1 MNILR
6 IEKEE
11 RLPALLM
18 AIIAGALNTL
28 FICYLQPF
36 LATTTNRATL
46 WKQMLEHLNI
56 SGYDPMTIIMVSR
69 WNIDYNPY
77 RHPLYAYFCWPLNQL
92 NEWLRTVTGTDCA
105 LYILSFILVTFSVYG
120 MLFFRRIL
128 RHHIGLPKVDANILT
143 LLFYSMAYVMLML
156 FTPDHFAFSMPML
169 LLLTYLTA
177 QHLDSGKGFSI
188 ILTIFLFLF
197 TAGIS
202 LNNGVKVFL
211 ASLAVRGKKFFKP
224 IYLALAIAL
233 PSAAIWYFAE
243 YEYSHYVLPRELAQ
257 HRFKEKRKQQE
268 LKKQQEKQ
276 RKDSIASLSTKAT
289 AVVMSPDS
297 IDKRTEKTAKKKPE
311 GTVIKIN
318 TSKNGTPIAN
328 QGFLKWTDTTTS
340 RWQTAIHNLFGE
352 SIQLHRDNLLKDV
365 LRTRKV
371 FEHYRNPLQYLIE
384 ALLVGLFI
392 AGIWCG
398 RRSRLLWTAMSFFA
412 FDMGIHLVLGFGI
425 NEIFIMSPHFLF
437 VLPLATAF
445 VLRKAS
451 SGRLHRSLQ
460 ICLGCMA
467 LYLFVYNGSLIVKYL
482 LH

>member
-1 MNILR
+1 
-6 IEKEE
+6 
-11 RLPALLM
+11 
-18 AIIAGALNTL
+18 
-28 FICYLQPF
+28 
-36 LATTTNRATL
+36 
-46 WKQMLEHLNI
+46 
-56 SGYDPMTIIMVSR
+56 
-69 WNIDYNPY
+69 
-77 RHPLYAYFCWPLNQL
+77 
-92 NEWLRTVTGTDCA
+92 
-105 LYILSFILVTFSVYG
+105 
-120 MLFFRRIL
+120 
-128 RHHIGLPKVDANILT
+128 
-143 LLFYSMAYVMLML
+143 
-156 FTPDHFAFSMPML
+156 
-169 LLLTYLTA
+169 
-177 QHLDSGKGFSI
+177 
-188 ILTIFLFLF
+188 
-197 TAGIS
+197 
-202 LNNGVKVFL
+202 
-211 ASLAVRGKKFFKP
+211 
-224 IYLALAIAL
+224 
-233 PSAAIWYFAE
+233 
-243 YEYSHYVLPRELAQ
+243 
-257 HRFKEKRKQQE
+257 
-268 LKKQQEKQ
+268 
-276 RKDSIASLSTKAT
+276 
-289 AVVMSPDS
+289 MSPDS

-371 FEHYRNPLQYLIE
+371 LEHYRNPLQYLIE
-384 ALLVGLFI
+384 ALLVGLFV